1 MFSNWINQMNWTNF
15 RLEAHFF
22 PDLITQKALFL
33 EPYFFF
39 IAEWWFCLS
48 TLQRIKMVFVYDGWS
63 SLCSSF
69 IDFDSEFMEEQFVLR
84 VPPSV
89 AERIERLL
97 NENASS
103 SEDPS
108 LDLSFSG
115 KTNLCTHLLVQSP
128 CSMLF
133 SLHLLWCWMNRL
145 TSRLLDW
152 LALEIDQTVQYGF
165 ILILRVGLIAYLW
178 PPKLSHR
185 GWEKWHFCHWWR
197 PFSSITS
204 GSPLCSGII

>member
-1 MFSNWINQMNWTNF
+1 
-15 RLEAHFF
+15 
-22 PDLITQKALFL
+22 
-33 EPYFFF
+33 
-39 IAEWWFCLS
+39 
-48 TLQRIKMVFVYDGWS
+48 
-63 SLCSSF
+63 
-69 IDFDSEFMEEQFVLR
+69 MEEQFVLR

-133 SLHLLWCWMNRL
+133 SLHLL
-145 TSRLLDW
+145 
-152 LALEIDQTVQYGF
+152 
-165 ILILRVGLIAYLW
+165 
-178 PPKLSHR
+178 
-185 GWEKWHFCHWWR
+185 
-197 PFSSITS
+197 
-204 GSPLCSGII
+204 